1 MAIRGG
7 KKLPDKR
14 GFVDGPGG
22 YRGRDDRDPGFGDAD
37 SSGDSSGT
45 GGSGT
50 GDVVGNVVSGTV
62 ENPISTNV
70 TFGQPDPRGN
80 LPSYNPNLIGQYFG
94 YYNPEY
100 AAAPGSISNT
110 PGNEYS
116 ALDQIAEIDNIQ
128 NNNFFSGMG
137 GGIQSL
143 ASNFTPGRIVGS
155 LIGNALFPGIGGL
168 LGGYIGGTYGDDD
181 PSNNFFGNL
190 GENLKTDLADTVEFF
205 KPNVKAID
213 PSLDTSGLTTADL
226 TGSEITDTVDPVNEI
241 GLGTL
246 YGPKVTDISYQ
257 DPNALPDNPMFGPE
271 DTQRIFGGGT
281 SGMPSAEELGYDF
294 SPTPTRETV
303 QRPTIADVT
312 NKQTPKAVPMS
323 YGDLNIY
330 QSGSFPGLALTNP
343 DDEAN
348 RVAMNQL
355 IGNIVAQNPELR
367 TYFSN
372 PESTFRNIQPGM
384 VQDVLD
390 PSITKRSYM
399 DYDDAVDQARAYGAP
414 GITMG
419 FFRPGYNLDA
429 EGMPIRDE
437 TGNLTT
443 DQSIRNLSTIGPQQ
457 KPTYDFGNTISVVD
471 DTNKNRMATTALEEA
486 MHSDSYN
493 SPLPNTLGQFDYG
506 SNYGLVPG
514 AGFSMDEGEE
524 RMVKEILGVD
534 SNPIDL
540 RNLGYAPVTIGAN
553 FPSQLEPYDMVFPG
567 DPVIDK
573 LTEQDR
579 SQYMNQFLSETGFA
593 KGGLIPPMSGPM
605 SDGLGNLFKMK

>member
-22 YRGRDDRDPGFGDAD
+22 YRGRDDRDPGFGDAG
-37 SSGDSSGT
+37 SSGNGTGT

-70 TFGQPDPRGN
+70 TFGQPDPRAAD
-80 LPSYNPNLIGQYFG
+80 PTYNPNLIGQYLG

-271 DTQRIFGGGT
+271 DLQRKAGG
-281 SGMPSAEELGYDF
+281 SGYGLPGSDYT
-294 SPTPTRETV
+294 SPTAPRETV

-312 NKQTPKAVPMS
+312 NKQTPKAMPMS

-355 IGNIVAQNPELR
+355 IGNIVAKNPELR

-372 PESTFRNIQPGM
+372 PDATFRNIQPGI
-384 VQDVLD
+384 VQD
-390 PSITKRSYM
+390 ITDLSNPETSYM
-399 DYDDAVDQARAYGAP
+399 DFADAIEQARAYGEP
-414 GITMG
+414 GVRAG
-419 FFRPGYNLDA
+419 FYLPGYNLDA
-429 EGMPIRDE
+429 EGMPTRD
-437 TGNLTT
+437 T

-471 DTNKNRMATTALEEA
+471 DPDKNRMASTALEEA
-486 MHSDSYN
+486 MHFDSFN
-493 SPLPNTLGQFDYG
+493 SPLQNTLGQFDYVN
-506 SNYGLVPG
+506 NYGIVPG
-514 AGFSMDEGEE
+514 AAFTGDEGEE
-524 RMVKEILGVD
+524 RMIKEILGVD
-534 SNPIDL
+534 SNPINL
-540 RNLGYAPVTIGAN
+540 VNLGYAPAMIGAS
-553 FPSQLEPYDMVFPG
+553 FPSQIEPYDMVFPD
-567 DPVIDK
+567 DPVIDN

-579 SQYMNQFLSETGFA
+579 SQFRNQFLSETGFA

>member
-22 YRGRDDRDPGFGDAD
+22 YRGRDDRDPGFGDAG
-37 SSGDSSGT
+37 SSGNGTGT

-70 TFGQPDPRGN
+70 TFGQPDPRAAD
-80 LPSYNPNLIGQYFG
+80 PTYNPNLIGQYLG

-110 PGNEYS
+110 PG
-116 ALDQIAEIDNIQ
+116 IDNIQ

-246 YGPKVTDISYQ
+246 YGPKVTDILYQ

-271 DTQRIFGGGT
+271 DLQRKAGG
-281 SGMPSAEELGYDF
+281 SGYGLPGNDYTA
-294 SPTPTRETV
+294 PTAPRETV
-303 QRPTIADVT
+303 QRPTIPDVT
-312 NKQTPKAVPMS
+312 NKQTPKAMPMS

-367 TYFSN
+367 TYFSD
-372 PESTFRNIQPGM
+372 PESTFRSIQPGI
-384 VQDVLD
+384 VVSGETPAPKDIFVEN
-390 PSITKRSYM
+390 P
-399 DYDDAVDQARAYGAP
+399 QARYRTLDEAKAFAKANPSTG
-414 GITMG
+414 GIVLGGYYT
-419 FFRPGYNLDA
+419 PGYNIDA
-429 EGMPIRDE
+429 EGMP
-437 TGNLTT
+437 TGYT

-457 KPTYDFGNTISVVD
+457 KPTFDLGNTISMVD
-471 DTNKNRMATTALEEA
+471 DPNKNRMATTALEEA
-486 MHSDSYN
+486 MHFDSFA
-493 SPLPNTLGQFDYG
+493 SPLPNTLGQFDYVN
-506 SNYGLVPG
+506 NYGIVPG
-514 AGFSMDEGEE
+514 AGFSPDEGEE

-534 SNPIDL
+534 SDPIGL
-540 RNLGYAPVTIGAN
+540 RNLRYEPVQIGAN
-553 FPSQLEPYDMVFPG
+553 FPSQTGPFDMVRSG

-579 SQYMNQFLSETGFA
+579 SQYMNQFLSQTGFA
-593 KGGLIPPMSGPM
+593 KGGLIPPMAGPM
-605 SDGLGNLFKMK
+605 SDGLGNLFKIK